1 MMETTH
7 SEEYSTSRV
16 LHLAFELG
24 NEGWNLGFSTS
35 LGQSV
40 RRRRVEAGDLMSV
53 REEIRAAKKRFGLP
67 KTAAV
72 KSCYEAGRDGFWLH
86 RCLLSEGVENIVVDS
101 ASIEV
106 SRRSKRAK
114 TDDLDVE
121 KLLTML
127 IRYHNG
133 EKKMWSVVHVPSL
146 EAEDRRHPHRQ
157 LVSLKRDRT
166 RHINRIKGLLAS
178 QGLRLAVGA
187 KFLKRLETVCL
198 WDSSPLP
205 SGLRARLER
214 EYAGL
219 RFVEQQIGELEAER
233 REEICSSTDPSVEK
247 VRHLMN
253 LRGIGENSAWLFVM
267 EFFGWRE
274 FRNRRQVGGLAG
286 LTPTPYQSGGEMR
299 EQGISK
305 AGNRLIRAMA
315 IEIAWGWLRY
325 QPDSELTHW
334 FYEKFGQGS
343 KRLRKIGIVAMARK
357 LLIALWNYLET
368 GEIPPG
374 AQLKA

>member
-1 MMETTH
+1 MMETTR
-7 SEEYSTSRV
+7 SEEYSTKHV
-16 LHLAFELG
+16 LHLALELG
-24 NEGWNLGFSTS
+24 NEGWNLGFSTG
-35 LGQSV
+35 LGQSA
-40 RRRRVEAGDLMSV
+40 RRRKVEAGDLRSV
-53 REEIRAAKKRFGLP
+53 REEIRAAKKRFGLA
-67 KTAAV
+67 KTAEV

-121 KLLTML
+121 KLLMML

-133 EKKMWSVVHVPSL
+133 EKKVWSVVHVPSR
-146 EAEDRRHPHRQ
+146 EAEDRRHLHRG

-178 QGLRLAVGA
+178 QGLRLPVGA
-187 KFLKRLETVCL
+187 KFLKRLDTVCL
-198 WDSSPLP
+198 WDASPLP

-233 REEICSSTDPSVEK
+233 REDIRSSTDPSVEK

-286 LTPTPYQSGGEMR
+286 LAPTPYQSGGEMR

-305 AGNRLIRAMA
+305 AGNRLIRGMA
-315 IEIAWGWLRY
+315 IEIAWAWLRY

-334 FYEKFGQGS
+334 FHEKFGQGS
-343 KRLRKIGIVAMARK
+343 KRARKIGIVAVARK
-357 LLIALWNYLET
+357 LLITLWHYLET